1 MSLYLFNKA
10 HTGTTTFDLKISKN
24 ILLKLKCYLNVTK
37 HPSAFINQWKTVE
50 LLVYKFGQQL
60 FIQKS
65 ILMYELISFQ

>member
-10 HTGTTTFDLKISKN
+10 HSSTTTFDLKLSKN
-24 ILLKLKCYLNVTK
+24 IMLKLKCYINVTK
-37 HPSAFINQWKTVE
+37 HPCAFINQWKTVE

-65 ILMYELISFQ
+65 ILKYELISFQ